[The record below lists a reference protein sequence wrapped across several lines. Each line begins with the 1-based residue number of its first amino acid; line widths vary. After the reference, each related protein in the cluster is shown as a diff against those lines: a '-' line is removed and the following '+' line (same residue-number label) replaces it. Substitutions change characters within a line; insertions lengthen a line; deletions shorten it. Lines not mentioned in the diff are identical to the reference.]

1 MSKTFRKNAEI
12 EPETTNKKLATIT
25 KEEFMNEKNLVHT
38 PKFIEVTDWTE
49 ENVLNLLNVPA
60 LCLTCPYIKF
70 DQKGNVSCKAGKT
83 LYDGIH
89 CESYPVIEKLFRQ
102 MLFVRGLRGNWDLE
116 IKILTELAQEE
127 GWFKDN
133 DVIKRKIEEAINEA
147 L

>member
-1 MSKTFRKNAEI
+1 MSKTFRKNVEI

-25 KEEFMNEKNLVHT
+25 KEEFMNEKNLVRT

-49 ENVLNLLNVPA
+49 ENVLNLLNVPV

-70 DQKGNVSCKAGKT
+70 DKHGNVSCKAGET

-127 GWFKDN
+127 GWYKDEE
-133 DVIKRKIEEAINEA
+133 VIKRKIAEAIEEA